1 MANYEE
7 DYKHLLLERRD
18 KGIAVMTFNRPEK
31 RNAISQEVHDEIEG
45 MFRDIGEDQAISAL
59 VITGAG
65 EAFCAGGDATGM
77 SSGSMVPS
85 GAATPFRSV
94 RKLLHSLLEIE
105 QPVIAAV
112 NGAAYGLGANIAL
125 YADISIMSDEAR
137 IADNHVRMG
146 LVCGDGGVIIWPLLL
161 GWARAREYLLTGDA
175 LTGKEAAEIG
185 LVNRSVPRQEV
196 LPVALEWA
204 DRLASLP
211 PKALRWTKYSM
222 NRILQQQ
229 VGHALDVSTF
239 LEAATMDSDDLR
251 EAAAAFHEKREPQF
265 TGQ

>member
-1 MANYEE
+1 MAGYE
-7 DYKHLLLERRD
+7 DKYKHLLLERRER
-18 KGIAVMTFNRPEK
+18 GITILTFNRPEK
-31 RNAISQEVHDEIEG
+31 RNAVSQEVHDEIED
-45 MFRDIGEDQAISAL
+45 MFREIGEDQTISAL

-65 EAFCAGGDATGM
+65 DAFCAGGDATGM
-77 SSGSMVPS
+77 TSGSMVPK

-112 NGAAYGLGANIAL
+112 NGPAFGLGANIAL
-125 YADISIMSDEAR
+125 FSDIVIAADDAR

-146 LVCGDGGVIIWPLLL
+146 LVCGDGGVIIWPLLI
-161 GWARAREYLLTGDA
+161 GFNRAKEYLFTGEPI
-175 LTGKEAAEIG
+175 TGKQGAEMG
-185 LVNRSVPRQEV
+185 LVTRSVPRENV

-204 DRLASLP
+204 ERLAALA

-239 LEAATMDSDDLR
+239 LEAATMDSEDLR
-251 EAAAAFHEKREPQF
+251 EAAAAFYEKREPRF